1 MKYNVCLMPT
11 VCLMDS
17 IKQTCWHDAK
27 FPVIHWWSY
36 FDVNSTKSRGS
47 LDSDQPESKQAK
59 PEKSGFS
66 GKSRDK
72 LQTVIREQV
81 HLFNLLLLIIAFL

>member
-1 MKYNVCLMPT
+1 MKYNFCLIST

-27 FPVIHWWSY
+27 LPSISMY
-36 FDVNSTKSRGS
+36 STKFRGS
-47 LDSDQPESKQAK
+47 LDSDQSESKQAE
-59 PEKSGFS
+59 PENVKSGFS

-72 LQTVIREQV
+72 LQTVIHEQV